1 MTNTPETLAALKSIL
16 KDAKVAMLVT
26 HSTENRL
33 VARPMQLQE
42 VEFDGDL
49 WFLTRTDT
57 DKYDEIKTNDDVN
70 VIISEKS
77 YASISGT
84 AEIIDDLNK
93 KKEFWNKAYEAMFD
107 MDYTDPRLILIKVKA
122 ETAEYWETG
131 SMIKSAYNF
140 MKKVVGKEENVEPG
154 KSTNETLEL

>member
-1 MTNTPETLAALKSIL
+1 MTNTPETLDALKSII
-16 KDAKVAMLVT
+16 KSAKVAMLVT
-26 HSTENRL
+26 HSPENRL

-57 DKYDEIKTNDDVN
+57 DKYEEIKTNDDVN

-77 YASISGT
+77 YASISGK
-84 AEIIDDLNK
+84 AEIVDDLNK
-93 KKEFWNKAYEAMFD
+93 KKEFWNKAYEVMFD
-107 MDYTDPRLILIKVKA
+107 MDYTDPRLILIKVKS

-140 MKKVVGKEENVEPG
+140 MKKVVGKEEPVEPG
-154 KSTNETLEL
+154 KSTNETLKL